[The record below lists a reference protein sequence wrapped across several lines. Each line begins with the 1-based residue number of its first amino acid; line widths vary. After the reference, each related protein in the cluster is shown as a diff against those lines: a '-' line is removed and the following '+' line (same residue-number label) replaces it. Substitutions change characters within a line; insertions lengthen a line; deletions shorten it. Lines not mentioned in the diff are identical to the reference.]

1 MINIGELLK
10 DYQGIKNPNV
20 EKTRFV
26 EALNKK
32 YNLNIKENQVFF
44 RKNTLILKITATQ
57 KNFVF
62 MKKNEILELVGS
74 VCPEQFIDTIRF

>member
-20 EKTRFV
+20 EKIQLVDT
-26 EALNKK
+26 LNKK
-32 YNLNIKENQVFF
+32 YYLNIKESQVFF
-44 RKNTLILKITATQ
+44 RKNTLVLKITAAQ

-74 VCPEQFIDTIRF
+74 VCPERFINTIRF

>member
-20 EKTRFV
+20 EKIQLV
-26 EALNKK
+26 DILNKK
-32 YNLNIKENQVFF
+32 YNLNIKESQVFF

-62 MKKNEILELVGS
+62 IKKNEILELVES
-74 VCPEQFIDTIRF
+74 VCPERFIDTIRF